1 MLSEAVLVLAME
13 IEEAGAKAAGL
24 LLAIAVEE
32 AGAKQSRKP
41 HASECWRHPQQ
52 YQRLYWMPIFK

>member
-32 AGAKQSRKP
+32 AGAKESRGT
-41 HASECWRHPQQ
+41 SC
-52 YQRLYWMPIFK
+52 